1 MCLYCIDKH
10 VVQPKHSNEAR
21 KRIGGGNREV
31 SGQRDY
37 ILAQR
42 LGTVQIT
49 THRMH
54 DVLKHIG
61 YELQSSREENK
72 KRKQLFNYFK
82 ELGIPGPEPS
92 IITGNMTELR
102 EKTPTVAYRE
112 WIEKYGKVVGY
123 FNGSRPVLLVAD
135 LDLLKMIQVKDFQDF
150 IDRGLL
156 FQSKRPPSPHNKSLI
171 QLTGKR
177 WKEVRSVLT
186 PSFTTNKLKMMA
198 PGMICTIQELIDKID
213 EHARSSEEFE
223 IGDLF
228 QAMTLDV
235 ICRSAMGIEYSIQK
249 NPKHSL
255 LASCRL
261 LFSGTFSWISVLL
274 ASFPELEFILKYPL
288 YWMLASTNN
297 GVHPFDE
304 VQEKCG
310 NIVKQRQINNAVPQK
325 DLLQLMIEAKTSNV
339 DVASVTSDQLTAAD
353 DNEHELKQSALSSP
367 KGLTYSSKTVLDD
380 DDITQN
386 AFLVLVA
393 GYETTSN
400 TLTLVSHMLINYP
413 DVQEKV
419 RQELFTALG
428 PDEEISYNTIQKL
441 TYLNCVIQETMRLYP
456 PIFSFVTREAVVDKQ
471 YGKLKIPAGTA
482 VMAATE
488 YIHRD
493 PSSWEK
499 PNAFDPDRFLGERRK
514 GQNPLAFQPFGAG
527 PRNCIG
533 MRFAQME
540 LRFTLAHILRRY
552 RLVATPNSDKEPA
565 EIDMNPL
572 VLRIKRGV
580 HVRAVPL

>member
-1 MCLYCIDKH
+1 MDL
-10 VVQPKHSNEAR
+10 SNTLWQLVAA
-21 KRIGGGNREV
+21 
-31 SGQRDY
+31 S
-37 ILAQR
+37 ILI
-42 LGTVQIT
+42 LLV
-49 THRMH
+49 HWYM
-54 DVLKHIG
+54 
-61 YELQSSREENK
+61 

-82 ELGIPGPEPS
+82 DLGIPGPEPS
-92 IITGNMTELR
+92 IITGNMNELR
-102 EKTPTVAYRE
+102 QKTPIAAYRE
-112 WIEKYGKVVGY
+112 WIDKYGKVVGY

-150 IDRGLL
+150 IDRSLL
-156 FQSKRPPSPHNKSLI
+156 FQCKRPPSPHNKSLI

-177 WKEVRSVLT
+177 WKEVRSLLT

-198 PGMICTIQELIDKID
+198 PGMLCTVREFMDKI
-213 EHARSSEEFE
+213 EEYARSGEEFE

-235 ICRSAMGIEYSIQK
+235 ICRSAMGIECSIQK
-249 NPKHSL
+249 NPNHSL
-255 LASCRL
+255 LASCRVL
-261 LFSGTFSWISVLL
+261 WNSTFSWVAVLL
-274 ASFPELEFILKYPL
+274 ASFPELEFILKYL
-288 YWMLASTNN
+288 FDWKLASTNN
-297 GVHPFDE
+297 GVHPFLE
-304 VQEKCG
+304 VIEKCG
-310 NIVKQRQINNAVPQK
+310 NIVKQRQLGNS
-325 DLLQLMIEAKTSNV
+325 LMIEAKTSKV

-353 DNEHELKQSALSSP
+353 DNEHELKQSAPASP
-367 KGLTYSSKTVLDD
+367 NGLTYSSKTVLDD

-419 RQELFTALG
+419 RQELLAALG

-441 TYLNCVIQETMRLYP
+441 TYLNCVIQETMRLTP
-456 PIFSFVTREAVVDKQ
+456 PVFAFCTPYNSMPFVTREAVVDKQ

-499 PNAFDPDRFLGERRK
+499 PDTFDPDRFLPERRK

-540 LRFTLAHILRRY
+540 MRFTLAHILRKY
-552 RLVATPNSDKEPA
+552 RLVATPNSDK
-565 EIDMNPL
+565 
-572 VLRIKRGV
+572 VS
-580 HVRAVPL
+580 

>member
-1 MCLYCIDKH
+1 MNL
-10 VVQPKHSNEAR
+10 SNALWQL
-21 KRIGGGNREV
+21 V
-31 SGQRDY
+31 AAS
-37 ILAQR
+37 ILI
-42 LGTVQIT
+42 LLV
-49 THRMH
+49 HWY
-54 DVLKHIG
+54 L
-61 YELQSSREENK
+61 

-82 ELGIPGPEPS
+82 DLGIPGPEPS
-92 IITGNMTELR
+92 IITGNMNELR
-102 EKTPTVAYRE
+102 KKTPIVAYRE
-112 WIEKYGKVVGY
+112 WIDKYGKVVGY

-150 IDRGLL
+150 IDRSLL
-156 FQSKRPPSPHNKSLI
+156 FQCKRPPSPHNKSLI

-198 PGMICTIQELIDKID
+198 PGMLCTVRELVDKIA
-213 EHARSSEEFE
+213 EYAHSGEEFE
-223 IGDLF
+223 IGDLY

-235 ICRSAMGIEYSIQK
+235 ICRSAMGIEYNIQK
-249 NPKHSL
+249 NPNHSL
-255 LASCRL
+255 LASCRVL
-261 LFSGTFSWISVLL
+261 WNSTFSWVAVLL
-274 ASFPELEFILKYPL
+274 ASFPELEFVLKYL
-288 YWMLASTNN
+288 FDWKLTSTNN
-297 GVHPFDE
+297 GVHPFLE

-310 NIVKQRQINNAVPQK
+310 NIVRQRQLENSVPQK
-325 DLLQLMIEAKTSNV
+325 DLLQLMIEAKSSKV

-353 DNEHELKQSALSSP
+353 DNEHELKQSAPASP
-367 KGLTYSSKTVLDD
+367 TALAYSNKTVLDD

-400 TLTLVSHMLINYP
+400 TLTLVSHMLINHP

-419 RQELFTALG
+419 RQELLAALG
-428 PDEEISYNTIQKL
+428 TDEEISYNTIQKL

-456 PIFSFVTREAVVDKQ
+456 PVFAFVTREAVVDKQ

-499 PNAFDPDRFLGERRK
+499 PNTFDPDRFLPERRK

-540 LRFTLAHILRRY
+540 LRFTLAHILRKY
-552 RLVATPNSDKEPA
+552 RLVATPNSDKDPA

-580 HVRAVPL
+580 NVKAVPL